1 MDQALQGNFR
11 HSFPLIGASGV
22 MTEGHD
28 SIGHRLPKPLR
39 IVRTHGRLFA
49 SFLIGTALFLA
60 FPNTER
66 LATRILLGWDIAV
79 IVYLTLAFVMVSR
92 FDIALVR
99 RRAATEDE
107 GGRLILI
114 LTVLAAIASLAA
126 ILAELGSARGTDPAH
141 GNFYVADAVLT
152 IVLSWTF
159 IHVIFAFHYAH
170 EFYGEGRDQ
179 HVGGLEF
186 PDDDQPNYWDFIY
199 FSFVIGMTFQVSDVQ
214 VTSKLIRRLVVA
226 HGIVSFVFN
235 VAILALMV
243 NISSEFLK

>member
-1 MDQALQGNFR
+1 MPTKR
-11 HSFPLIGASGV
+11 
-22 MTEGHD
+22 D

-49 SFLIGTALFLA
+49 SFLIGTALFFA
-60 FPNTER
+60 FPTAER
-66 LATRILLGWDIAV
+66 LATRILIGWDVAV
-79 IVYLTLAFVMVSR
+79 TVYLALAFVMVSR

-99 RRAATEDE
+99 RRAATQDE
-107 GGRLILI
+107 GGTLILI
-114 LTVLAAIASLAA
+114 LTILAAIASLAA
-126 ILAELGSARGTDPAH
+126 ILAELGPTRGTDPAH
-141 GNFYVADAVLT
+141 WNFYVVHAVLT
-152 IVLSWTF
+152 IALSWTF
-159 IHVIFAFHYAH
+159 IHVVFAFHYAH

-243 NISSEFLK
+243 NISSELLK